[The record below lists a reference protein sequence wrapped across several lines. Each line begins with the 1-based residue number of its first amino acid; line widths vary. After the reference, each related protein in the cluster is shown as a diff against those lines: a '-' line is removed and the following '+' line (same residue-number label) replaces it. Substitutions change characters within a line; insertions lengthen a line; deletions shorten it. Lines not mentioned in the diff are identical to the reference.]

1 MSPDQHVLMINA
13 YIKPLFN
20 YYPLVWMFCYRRIM
34 HKMNEIHER
43 SLRLLLKNYK
53 GDFQDLSRSSDDIW
67 IYQKCVNSLLPE
79 VYKYIQGLSP
89 KIINKVFSTRANI
102 YNTRQFNVFETHIP
116 TSNRCGLNSIYFK
129 ANHLWNLLAENLK
142 LSLPLTLFKNERKLW
157 QCFNCP
163 YNICE
168 SYFPNLDCCV
178 SHS

>member
-34 HKMNEIHER
+34 HKMNEIHKR

-67 IYQKCVNSLLPE
+67 VYQKCINSLLPE

-89 KIINKVFSTRANI
+89 KIMNKVFSTRANI

-142 LSLPLTLFKNERKLW
+142 LSLPLTLFKNERKLS

-163 YNICE
+163 YNICKN
-168 SYFPNLDCCV
+168 YFPNLGCCV